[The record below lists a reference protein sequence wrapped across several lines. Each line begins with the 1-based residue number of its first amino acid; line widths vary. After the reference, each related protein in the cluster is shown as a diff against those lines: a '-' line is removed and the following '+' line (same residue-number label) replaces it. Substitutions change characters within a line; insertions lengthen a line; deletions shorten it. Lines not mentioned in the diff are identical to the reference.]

1 MTGSRPYRQPGNDGP
16 DRKLYGKRET
26 NRNMAAVP
34 EFHIGVFKAEGCYSR
49 LYFCLHPKKDIF
61 SSIQLMAIFEE
72 TLR

>member
-1 MTGSRPYRQPGNDGP
+1 
-16 DRKLYGKRET
+16 
-26 NRNMAAVP
+26 MAAVP
-34 EFHIGVFKAEGCYSR
+34 EFHIGVFKAEGGYSR

>member
-1 MTGSRPYRQPGNDGP
+1 
-16 DRKLYGKRET
+16 
-26 NRNMAAVP
+26 MAAVP
-34 EFHIGVFKAEGCYSR
+34 EFHIGVSFKAEGCYSR

>member
-1 MTGSRPYRQPGNDGP
+1 
-16 DRKLYGKRET
+16 
-26 NRNMAAVP
+26 MAAVP

-72 TLR
+72 TPSFVVARIVPLCAVTMAFAIDRPIP